1 MAIEKRIV
9 RDMMNDFLRLMNKFN
24 KLVKQPLDFGT
35 GDLLYPSEIHAID
48 EIGKNNGETVTELCS
63 IFGVTKGAV
72 SQLIAKLEHKGY
84 VKKIRNVD
92 FGKEKIISLT
102 PKGRRAFE
110 GHARLHNAVDDDFI
124 THIGKVSIKE
134 VEQFKR
140 ILSKI
145 EDHVDRYLAIGAK

>member
-9 RDMMNDFLRLMNKFN
+9 RDMMNDYLRLVNKFN
-24 KLVKQPLDFGT
+24 KLVKRPLDFGT
-35 GDLLYPSEIHAID
+35 GDLLYPGEIHAID
-48 EIGKNNGETVTELCS
+48 EVGKNKRAVTELCS

-72 SQLIAKLEHKGY
+72 SQMIGKLEQKGY
-84 VKKIRNVD
+84 VKKIRNEE

-102 PKGRRAFE
+102 PKGNRAYE
-110 GHARLHNAVDDDFI
+110 AHARMQSSIDDDFVKS
-124 THIGKVSIKE
+124 IGNVSVEE

-145 EDHVDRYLAIGAK
+145 EDHIDRYLAISGS